1 MRKEYH
7 IRDKE
12 KNKSISIYGNKAIAE
27 ERFKKVKDWYT
38 ERNITLELHEVFFIG
53 NSFHH
58 NNKLMWC
65 NNT

>member
-12 KNKSISIYGNKAIAE
+12 KNKSISIYGNKEIAIE
-27 ERFKKVKDWYT
+27 KFNKCKKWYA

-53 NSFHH
+53 ASFHH
-58 NNKLMWC
+58 NNKLM
-65 NNT
+65 

>member
-38 ERNITLELHEVFFIG
+38 ERNITLELYEVFFIG

>member
-12 KNKSISIYGNKAIAE
+12 KNKSISIYGNKAIAL
-27 ERFKKVKDWYT
+27 ERFKKVKSWYA

-58 NNKLMWC
+58 NIKMM
-65 NNT
+65 